1 MFRVLQN
8 HKTIT
13 PEERY
18 NAAMKRASE
27 MKFRYGAVS
36 SVYELEANN
45 KLTAYAAMC
54 AHFNRSAHL
63 IALYE
68 PKEIVKNDSWL
79 NPMGAIAK
87 RLDEIFG
94 GDGSFDRYMEE
105 HREEIIKAYN
115 TINQVL

>member
-1 MFRVLQN
+1 M
-8 HKTIT
+8 T

-18 NAAMKRASE
+18 NAALKRASE

-45 KLTAYAAMC
+45 KLTAY
-54 AHFNRSAHL
+54 L